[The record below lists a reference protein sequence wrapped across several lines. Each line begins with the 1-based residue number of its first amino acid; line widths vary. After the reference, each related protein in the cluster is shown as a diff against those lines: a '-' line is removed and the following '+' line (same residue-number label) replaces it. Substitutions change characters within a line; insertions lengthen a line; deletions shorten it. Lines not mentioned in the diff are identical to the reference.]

1 MIDFLT
7 FIYFFTAQLLCKN
20 YYYWW
25 AEEDRHLLQ
34 AAHCLRWRNHLRL
47 QISHWRWENFVSV
60 WFQKLQKISQLETNF
75 VSRFLFVSPS
85 FGQQDLWFK
94 KVSFFFDVRSVIA
107 KIPLSCCICTLIYY
121 IYYGFNSAVSM
132 NQIWQINDLKL

>member
-1 MIDFLT
+1 MFYRSIWLLRHKLVIDFLT

-94 KVSFFFDVRSVIA
+94 KSIFLFRCA
-107 KIPLSCCICTLIYY
+107 LCHRE
-121 IYYGFNSAVSM
+121 NSTELLHLHSYLLHLL
-132 NQIWQINDLKL
+132 WF